1 MKQQQHDINFE
12 EDSEKKSES
21 QMGFEPTTLRDLV
34 GCSNH
39 LSYWKLYGE
48 QGPICG
54 SRLEPH
60 HAATQPSND
69 WHTRTHQQH
78 RAVTL
83 KHTQD
88 AANQPPK

>member
-1 MKQQQHDINFE
+1 MSRDQKLKTKEIGKLVAHSCFMILIFE
-12 EDSEKKSES
+12 EDSEKKPES

-39 LSYWKLYGE
+39 LSYWRLYGE

-54 SRLEPH
+54 SPLEPH

-69 WHTRTHQQH
+69 WRTRTH
-78 RAVTL
+78 
-83 KHTQD
+83 
-88 AANQPPK
+88 